1 MSGRA
6 IWSCWVEQTPA
17 AAVLGWGWRGGGGG
31 TGGRGRLTG
40 CVQTVIACGVAV
52 DDERGEKGHEEVEY
66 STRLKRTMIKK
77 LVGPGRRSAGDL
89 AKETGIPQPTLS
101 RWLRAAGNV
110 GSMSRDK
117 DRETKRRPQD
127 WSAEQKLEVVSEAER
142 LSEEELGE
150 FLRRK
155 GLHEAQLAEWR
166 EAVLGALGS
175 RKAGSSG
182 KGEARRVRELERELK
197 RKDKALAETAALLV
211 LQKKV
216 QAIWG
221 DGDDDTDP
229 KRGK

>member
-1 MSGRA
+1 MR
-6 IWSCWVEQTPA
+6 E
-17 AAVLGWGWRGGGGG
+17 
-31 TGGRGRLTG
+31 
-40 CVQTVIACGVAV
+40 
-52 DDERGEKGHEEVEY
+52 
-66 STRLKRTMIKK
+66 
-77 LVGPGRRSAGDL
+77 
-89 AKETGIPQPTLS
+89 
-101 RWLRAAGNV
+101 
-110 GSMSRDK
+110 DK

-127 WSAEQKLEVVSEAER
+127 WSAEEKLEVVMEAGR
-142 LSEEELGE
+142 LSEEDIGE

-155 GLHEAQLAEWR
+155 GLHEAQLKEWR

-175 RKAGSSG
+175 RKAASPG
-182 KGEARRVRELERELK
+182 KGEARRIHELERELR